1 MLSVVTRPIVLSV
14 VMLGVVMLSVV
25 MLSVVILS
33 VVASIPEFRTR
44 YAFTSIYF
52 LKMRLHQRR
61 FIAKNARA
69 SGYTSL
75 GSMGIAPI
83 RHMKYPL

>member
-25 MLSVVILS
+25 MLSVVMLSVVMLS
-33 VVASIPEFRTR
+33 VVAPIPELRTR

-61 FIAKNARA
+61 LIANCTHGHVPNAH
-69 SGYTSL
+69 G
-75 GSMGIAPI
+75 
-83 RHMKYPL
+83 RHWKYPL